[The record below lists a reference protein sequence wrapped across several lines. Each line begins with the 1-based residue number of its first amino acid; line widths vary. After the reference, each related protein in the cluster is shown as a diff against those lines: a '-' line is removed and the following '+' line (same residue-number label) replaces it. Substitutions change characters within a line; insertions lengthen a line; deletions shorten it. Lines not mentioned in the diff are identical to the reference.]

1 MNDGADMENNGDG
14 KWSPSSSPRVSPSP
28 TPTMFGPDLAYSRGQ
43 GDTAG
48 RRSRN
53 STGRQIASNLAVA
66 VVMLWVLTT
75 AGVVAAEDPQQQQ
88 NSSLGRDA
96 KQLVVRPP
104 PGAGAPSRRLHL
116 PGKGEACY
124 FYCPRGDVKR
134 LFTSLNV
141 VH

>member
-28 TPTMFGPDLAYSRGQ
+28 IPTMFGADLAYSRGQ
-43 GDTAG
+43 GDTTV

-66 VVMLWVLTT
+66 VVMLGVLTT
-75 AGVVAAEDPQQQQ
+75 AGVVAAEDPQQ

-96 KQLVVRPP
+96 KQLVVRPS

-116 PGKGEACY
+116 PGKGE
-124 FYCPRGDVKR
+124 V
-134 LFTSLNV
+134 LLLLST
-141 VH
+141 